1 VRRQT
6 VVAMRS
12 TLYKLSGAALIGS
25 FVLSVAGG
33 ALHPIVGGQSH
44 SVASLTAPASP
55 YAQLLIYA
63 GAVLLTAGLPAMF
76 VFLAPRV
83 GRIGIAGIVLYFLG
97 NLLSVQGHL
106 VVEAFVAPAIA
117 KDPAARHLISSNGEI
132 IASDAFIAFQIVGG
146 MVFIAAMVLLGIGL
160 FRSGVVP
167 KWVGALLVAG
177 AASLFFP
184 LPEVPVLTG
193 LHIEVPRGLA
203 VAVVGLA
210 MIRAARSVA
219 PSDARPAPHRTLAEV

>member
-1 VRRQT
+1 
-6 VVAMRS
+6 M
-12 TLYKLSGAALIGS
+12 YKLSGAALIGS
-25 FVLSVAGG
+25 FVLSVTGG

-44 SVASLTAPASP
+44 SAASLTAPASP

-83 GRIGIAGIVLYFLG
+83 GRIGIAGIVLYFFG

-117 KDPAARHLISSNGEI
+117 KDPGARHLIAGNGEI
-132 IASDAFIAFQIVGG
+132 IASDAFVAFQIVGG
-146 MVFIAAMVLLGIGL
+146 TVFIASLLLLGIGL

-167 KWVGALLVAG
+167 RWVGAFLVAG
-177 AASLFFP
+177 AALMFAP
-184 LPEVPVLTG
+184 LPEIPVLTG
-193 LHIEVPRGLA
+193 LHIELPRGLA
-203 VAVVGLA
+203 VAAVGLA
-210 MIRAARSVA
+210 MIRAARSA
-219 PSDARPAPHRTLAEV
+219 ARPAAAPPAAAPPAGAPASRNTLLEV